1 MKVHT
6 EGQFGVLI
14 GLEKFQDN
22 IFIHYQDIDIL
33 NCLVFLTVHDK
44 LKTVGIFALS
54 QLVLEL
60 QFKLKIFFLFLT
72 MV

>member
-60 QFKLKIFFLFLT
+60 QFKLKIFFYF
-72 MV
+72 